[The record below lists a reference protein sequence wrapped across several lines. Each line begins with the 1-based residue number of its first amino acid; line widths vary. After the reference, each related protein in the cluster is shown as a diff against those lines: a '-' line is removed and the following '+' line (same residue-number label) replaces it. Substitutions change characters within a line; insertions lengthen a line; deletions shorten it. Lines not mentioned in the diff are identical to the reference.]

1 VGWARWR
8 GQLGAGWGVTY
19 LVARVDLGVRLV
31 VSGSR
36 YYRVVLPADLT
47 PAGGLA
53 LARRLLADSGRG
65 PVELGARWRTTR
77 FDVVHALA
85 DRLGGAD
92 LTIVYDLPDPGP
104 LLVALAAGPA
114 TQVVARQ
121 PRRLYGSDH
130 ANEPPPEAAGYTLRW
145 GGRLGPMLEVSPPL
159 VRPDQLDIE
168 GLTEQVAQIERAGL
182 LSAATRQQALARVL
196 RRANQPWR
204 LPLPDGYA
212 TGLDRCAVLWHPGRP
227 VEVVADFSDV
237 HAALTTV
244 TFGPRIATV
253 TLGGY
258 NRPAFDEPLLDTL
271 IDNFADSVSD
281 DAIRIDWD
289 CDLADL
295 SGAYNG
301 FRLEIHEDYEVDF
314 EFHRGGIHLEVKLD
328 ERRGRHEEILDRM
341 AERSHV
347 SIAERP

>member
-1 VGWARWR
+1 
-8 GQLGAGWGVTY
+8 
-19 LVARVDLGVRLV
+19 

-36 YYRVVLPADLT
+36 YYRVVLPADLI
-47 PAGGLA
+47 PAGALA

-77 FDVVHALA
+77 FDVVVALA
-85 DRLGGAD
+85 DQLGGAD

-104 LLVALAAGPA
+104 MLVALAAGPA

-145 GGRLGPMLEVSPPL
+145 GGRPGPMLEVDPPL
-159 VRPDQLDIE
+159 VHPDQLDIE
-168 GLTEQVAQIERAGL
+168 GLTEQVTQIERAGL

-196 RRANQPWR
+196 RRANEPWR

-212 TGLDRCAVLWHPGRP
+212 TGLDRSAVLWHPGLP
-227 VEVVADFSDV
+227 VEVVADLSDV
-237 HAALTTV
+237 PAALATV
-244 TFGPRIATV
+244 AFGPRIATV

-258 NRPAFDEPLLDTL
+258 NRPAFDEALLDTL
-271 IDNFADSVSD
+271 VDGVAE
-281 DAIRIDWD
+281 DALRIDWD
-289 CDLADL
+289 CDLAGL

-314 EFHRGGIHLEVKLD
+314 EFHRGGIQLEVKLN
-328 ERRGRHEEILDRM
+328 ERRGRHEAILDRI
-341 AERSHV
+341 AQRSHV
-347 SIAERP
+347 SFAQRL